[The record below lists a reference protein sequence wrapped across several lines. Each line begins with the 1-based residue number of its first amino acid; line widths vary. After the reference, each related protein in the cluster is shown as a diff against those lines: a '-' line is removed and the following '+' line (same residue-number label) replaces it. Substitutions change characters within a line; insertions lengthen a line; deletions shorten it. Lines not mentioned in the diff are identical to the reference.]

1 MSGEAMF
8 LADIVGARGNRDGED
23 DFSVSDNGSFDD
35 DDADAFSTTSLPKV
49 DDESLSDESESRPTD
64 DRPSIRPPAPPA
76 FHVPAE
82 IAVQNSR

>member
-8 LADIVGARGNRDGED
+8 LADIVGGRGNRDGED

-49 DDESLSDESESRPTD
+49 DDE
-64 DRPSIRPPAPPA
+64 
-76 FHVPAE
+76 
-82 IAVQNSR
+82 